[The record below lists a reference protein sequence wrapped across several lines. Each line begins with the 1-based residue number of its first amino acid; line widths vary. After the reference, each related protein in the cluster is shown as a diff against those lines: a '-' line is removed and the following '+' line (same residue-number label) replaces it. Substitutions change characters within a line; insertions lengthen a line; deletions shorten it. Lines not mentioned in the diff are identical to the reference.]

1 MDLTATINR
10 LLTEFAAKYGLPSLS
25 LNVEG
30 VAALCFDERLQLSL
44 ILVPERDHL
53 VLQVDVAELHQV
65 GEGIFRQ
72 LACFNR
78 HWYQFDLH
86 FGFDEES
93 LTVQLYRQMSASRL
107 TLAHLE
113 ESLSSMLE
121 HAEFWQEL
129 LRPKSQSEHCTDEM
143 MGVRV

>member
-1 MDLTATINR
+1 MDVTVIINR
-10 LLTEFAAKYGLPSLS
+10 LLTEFATKYGLPLLT
-25 LNVEG
+25 LNQEG

-44 ILVPERDHL
+44 ILVPERDQL

-78 HWYQFDLH
+78 HWYQFNLH

-93 LTVQLYRQMSASRL
+93 LKVQLYRQMTASQL
-107 TLAHLE
+107 TLAYLE
-113 ESLSSMLE
+113 ESLASMLD

-129 LRPKSQSEHCTDEM
+129 LQPGPISEGRSDEVT
-143 MGVRV
+143 GVRV

>member
-1 MDLTATINR
+1 MDVTVIINQ
-10 LLTEFAAKYGLPSLS
+10 LLAEFATKYGLPSLT
-25 LNVEG
+25 LNPEG
-30 VAALCFDERLQLSL
+30 IAALCFDEHLQLSL

-72 LACFNR
+72 LASFNR
-78 HWYQFDLH
+78 HWYQFNLH

-93 LTVQLYRQMSASRL
+93 LTVQLYRQMTASRL
-107 TLAHLE
+107 TLTYLE
-113 ESLSSMLE
+113 ESLASMLE

-129 LRPKSQSEHCTDEM
+129 LQPGHHSECRSDEVI
-143 MGVRV
+143 GVRV

>member
-1 MDLTATINR
+1 MDVTVIINQ
-10 LLTEFAAKYGLPSLS
+10 LLAEFATKYGLPSLT
-25 LNVEG
+25 LNPEG
-30 VAALCFDERLQLSL
+30 IAALCFDEHLQLSL

-72 LACFNR
+72 LASFNR
-78 HWYQFDLH
+78 HWYQFNLH

-93 LTVQLYRQMSASRL
+93 LTVQLYRQMTASRL
-107 TLAHLE
+107 TLTYLE
-113 ESLSSMLE
+113 ESLASMLE

-129 LRPKSQSEHCTDEM
+129 LQPGPHSECRSDEVI
-143 MGVRV
+143 GVRV

>member
-25 LNVEG
+25 LNTEG

-78 HWYQFDLH
+78 HWYQFNLH

-93 LTVQLYRQMSASRL
+93 LTVQLYRQMNASRL

-113 ESLSSMLE
+113 ESLSSMLD

-129 LRPKSQSEHCTDEM
+129 LQPQPQSEHCGDEM

>member
-10 LLTEFAAKYGLPSLS
+10 LLTEFSAKYGLTSLS

-78 HWYQFDLH
+78 HWYQFNLH

-129 LRPKSQSEHCTDEM
+129 LRPKPQSEYCGDEM

>member
-107 TLAHLE
+107 TLAYLE
-113 ESLSSMLE
+113 ESLSSMLD

-129 LRPKSQSEHCTDEM
+129 LRPQPQPERCGDEM

>member
-1 MDLTATINR
+1 MDVTVIINQ
-10 LLTEFAAKYGLPSLS
+10 LLAEFATKYGLPSLT
-25 LNVEG
+25 LNPEG
-30 VAALCFDERLQLSL
+30 IAALCFDEHLQLSL

-72 LACFNR
+72 LASFNR
-78 HWYQFDLH
+78 HWYQFNLH

-93 LTVQLYRQMSASRL
+93 LTVQLYRQMTASRL
-107 TLAHLE
+107 TLTYLE
-113 ESLSSMLE
+113 ESLTSMLE

-129 LRPKSQSEHCTDEM
+129 LQPGPHSECRSDEVI
-143 MGVRV
+143 GVQV

>member
-25 LNVEG
+25 LNGEG

-78 HWYQFDLH
+78 HWYQFNLH

-93 LTVQLYRQMSASRL
+93 LTVQLYRQMNASRL

-113 ESLSSMLE
+113 ESLSSMLD

-129 LRPKSQSEHCTDEM
+129 LQPQPQSEHCGDEM

>member
-1 MDLTATINR
+1 MDLTLTINQ
-10 LLTEFAAKYGLPSLS
+10 LFAEFATKYGLPFLA
-25 LNVEG
+25 LNQES
-30 VAALCFDERLQLSL
+30 VAALCFDDQLKLGL

-72 LACFNR
+72 LASFNR
-78 HWYQFDLH
+78 HWYQFNLH
-86 FGFDEES
+86 FGFDDES
-93 LTVQLYRQMSASRL
+93 LTVQLYRQMSASQL
-107 TLAHLE
+107 TLTALE
-113 ESLSSMLE
+113 ESLASMLE

-129 LRPKSQSEHCTDEM
+129 LQSRHEVDQGHDEM

>member
-1 MDLTATINR
+1 MDVTVIINQ
-10 LLTEFAAKYGLPSLS
+10 LLTEFATKYGLPSLV
-25 LNVEG
+25 LNQEG

-44 ILVPERDHL
+44 ILVSERDHL
-53 VLQVDVAELHQV
+53 VLQADVAELHQV

-72 LACFNR
+72 LASFNR
-78 HWYQFDLH
+78 HWYQFNLH

-93 LTVQLYRQMSASRL
+93 LTVQLYRQMAASRL
-107 TLAHLE
+107 TLVQFE
-113 ESLSSMLE
+113 ESLASMLE

-129 LRPKSQSEHCTDEM
+129 LRPQEQPSDSSDEV

>member
-1 MDLTATINR
+1 MDATVIINR
-10 LLTEFAAKYGLPSLS
+10 LLAEFATKYGLPSLT
-25 LNVEG
+25 LNREG
-30 VAALCFDERLQLSL
+30 VAALCFDEHLQLSL

-53 VLQVDVAELHQV
+53 VMQVDVAELHQV

-72 LACFNR
+72 LASFNR
-78 HWYQFDLH
+78 NWYQFNLH

-107 TLAHLE
+107 TLTQLE
-113 ESLSSMLE
+113 ESLASMLE
-121 HAEFWQEL
+121 HAEFWHEL
-129 LRPKSQSEHCTDEM
+129 LQPRPGPVSKSDEV

>member
-1 MDLTATINR
+1 MDVIVIINR
-10 LLTEFAAKYGLPSLS
+10 LLAEFATKYGLPSLT
-25 LNVEG
+25 LNQEG
-30 VAALCFDERLQLSL
+30 VAALCFDDHLQLCM

-53 VLQVDVAELHQV
+53 VLQADVAELHQV

-72 LACFNR
+72 LASFNR
-78 HWYQFDLH
+78 HWYQFNLH

-93 LTVQLYRQMSASRL
+93 LTVQLYRQMTASQL
-107 TLAHLE
+107 TLAYLE
-113 ESLSSMLE
+113 ESLSGMLE

-129 LRPKSQSEHCTDEM
+129 LEPQQSLAGSGDEM

>member
-1 MDLTATINR
+1 MDATVIINR
-10 LLTEFAAKYGLPSLS
+10 LLAEFATKYGLPSLT
-25 LNVEG
+25 LNWEG
-30 VAALCFDERLQLSL
+30 VAALCFDEHLQLSL

-53 VLQVDVAELHQV
+53 VMQVDVAELHQV

-72 LACFNR
+72 LASFNR
-78 HWYQFDLH
+78 NWYQFNLH

-107 TLAHLE
+107 TLTQLE
-113 ESLSSMLE
+113 ESLASMLE

-129 LRPKSQSEHCTDEM
+129 LQPRPDPVSKSDEV

>member
-1 MDLTATINR
+1 MDATVIINR
-10 LLTEFAAKYGLPSLS
+10 LLAEFATKYGLPSLT
-25 LNVEG
+25 LNREG
-30 VAALCFDERLQLSL
+30 VAALCFDEHLQLSL

-53 VLQVDVAELHQV
+53 VMQVDVAELHQV

-72 LACFNR
+72 LASFNR
-78 HWYQFDLH
+78 NWYQFNLH

-107 TLAHLE
+107 TLIQLE
-113 ESLSSMLE
+113 DSLASMLE

-129 LRPKSQSEHCTDEM
+129 LQPRPGPASKSDEV

>member
-78 HWYQFDLH
+78 HWYQFNLH

-107 TLAHLE
+107 TLAYLE
-113 ESLSSMLE
+113 ESLSSMLD

-129 LRPKSQSEHCTDEM
+129 LRPQPQPEHCGDEM

>member
-1 MDLTATINR
+1 MDVTVIINQ
-10 LLTEFAAKYGLPSLS
+10 LLAEFATKYGLPSLT
-25 LNVEG
+25 LNPEG
-30 VAALCFDERLQLSL
+30 IAALCFDEHLQLSL

-72 LACFNR
+72 LASFNR
-78 HWYQFDLH
+78 HWYQFNLH

-93 LTVQLYRQMSASRL
+93 LTVQLYRQMTASRL
-107 TLAHLE
+107 TLTYLE
-113 ESLSSMLE
+113 ESLASMLE

-129 LRPKSQSEHCTDEM
+129 LQPGPHSGCRSDEVI
-143 MGVRV
+143 GVRV

>member
-1 MDLTATINR
+1 MDVTVIINQ
-10 LLTEFAAKYGLPSLS
+10 LLAEFATKYGLPSLV
-25 LNVEG
+25 LNQEG

-53 VLQVDVAELHQV
+53 VLQADVAELHQV

-72 LACFNR
+72 LASFNR
-78 HWYQFDLH
+78 HWYQFNLH
-86 FGFDEES
+86 FGFDEER
-93 LTVQLYRQMSASRL
+93 LTVQLYRQMAASRL
-107 TLAHLE
+107 TLVQFE
-113 ESLSSMLE
+113 ESLASMLE

-129 LRPKSQSEHCTDEM
+129 LRLQDQPSDSSDEV

>member
-1 MDLTATINR
+1 MDATVIINR
-10 LLTEFAAKYGLPSLS
+10 LLAEFATKYGLPSLT
-25 LNVEG
+25 LNREG
-30 VAALCFDERLQLSL
+30 VAALCFDEHLQLSL

-53 VLQVDVAELHQV
+53 VMQVDVAELHQV

-72 LACFNR
+72 LASFNR
-78 HWYQFDLH
+78 NWYQFNLH

-93 LTVQLYRQMSASRL
+93 LTVQLYRQMAISRL
-107 TLAHLE
+107 TLTQLE
-113 ESLSSMLE
+113 ESLTSMLE

-129 LRPKSQSEHCTDEM
+129 LQQRPNPTSKSDEV

>member
-1 MDLTATINR
+1 MDATVIINR
-10 LLTEFAAKYGLPSLS
+10 LLAEFATKYGLPSLT
-25 LNVEG
+25 LNREG
-30 VAALCFDERLQLSL
+30 VAALCFDEHLLLSL

-53 VLQVDVAELHQV
+53 VMQVDVAELHQV

-72 LACFNR
+72 LASFNR
-78 HWYQFDLH
+78 NWYQFNLH

-107 TLAHLE
+107 TLTQLE
-113 ESLSSMLE
+113 ESLASMLE

-129 LRPKSQSEHCTDEM
+129 LQPRPGPVSKSDEV